1 MDMND
6 VNDRI
11 AANTGLV
18 YQQLTRFQ
26 MLNDQDAESFAYEAL
41 YRAVITFDESSG
53 TTFSTYAVCCIS
65 NALRKHLRTFNRK
78 RTLDVISY
86 HEPIATEY
94 DGDDIYLIDVLAN
107 TVDDAET
114 SFIRNE
120 ECTRIYRAFEAER
133 ALLSPLHRKI
143 IDIFYE
149 SDGKMPQ
156 KEVGVRVGTSQVT
169 VSRAISQFRHRLKNR
184 LEETI

>member
-1 MDMND
+1 MDINAI
-6 VNDRI
+6 NDRI

-53 TTFSTYAVCCIS
+53 NTFSTYAVCCIS

-78 RTLDVISY
+78 RTLDVVSY
-86 HEPIATEY
+86 HAPITTEC
-94 DGDDIYLIDVLAN
+94 DGEDIYLIDVLTNA
-107 TVDDAET
+107 VDDAET
-114 SFIRNE
+114 TFICNE
-120 ECTRIYRAFEAER
+120 ECTKIHKAFEAER
-133 ALLSPLHRKI
+133 ELLSPLHRKI
-143 IDIFYE
+143 IDVFYDA
-149 SDGKMPQ
+149 DGKLSQ
-156 KEVGVRVGTSQVT
+156 KEVGAIVGTTQVT

-184 LEETI
+184 LEEYE

>member
-6 VNDRI
+6 INDRI

-26 MLNDQDAESFAYEAL
+26 MLNDQDAESYAYEAL

-53 TTFSTYAVCCIS
+53 NAFSTYAVCCIS

-86 HEPIATEY
+86 HEPIATEC

-107 TVDDAET
+107 AVDDAET
-114 SFIRNE
+114 TLICSD
-120 ECTRIYRAFEAER
+120 ECARIYKAFEAER

-143 IDIFYE
+143 IDVFYE
-149 SDGKMPQ
+149 SDGKMSQ
-156 KEVGVRVGTSQVT
+156 RDVGAIVGTTQVT